1 MAESKIRAN
10 LIKLKKEIE
19 ATIAEIDTELSASR
33 PSLKLLVPRDDISKR
48 YTLLG
53 NKDVLVFIQ
62 TLMEKIFYTKP
73 EPDEDEANLEYF
85 KEQLEK
91 SITLIGDNVKNAKL
105 LHPAIG
111 IPDITSEQYTQMVGR
126 QEMFTHF
133 KGMLKDFGL

>member
-1 MAESKIRAN
+1 MAKPEIRAN
-10 LIKLKKEIE
+10 LTKLKKEIE
-19 ATIAEIDTELSASR
+19 ATIAEIDTELSESR

-48 YTLLG
+48 YTLMG

-73 EPDEDEANLEYF
+73 EPDEDEANLVYF

-91 SITLIGDNVKNAKL
+91 SITLIGDNVKNAKS

-111 IPDITSEQYTQMVGR
+111 IPDITNEQYTQMVGR
-126 QEMFTHF
+126 QEMFSHF
-133 KGMLKDFGL
+133 KDMLKDFGL

>member
-1 MAESKIRAN
+1 MAESKLREN
-10 LIKLKKEIE
+10 LIKLKREIE

-33 PSLKLLVPRDDISKR
+33 PSLKLLVPRDEVSKR
-48 YTLLG
+48 YTLMG

-73 EPDEDEANLEYF
+73 EPEEDDANIEYF

-91 SITLIGDNVKNAKL
+91 SITLVGENVKNVKS

-111 IPDITSEQYTQMVGR
+111 IPDISNEQYVQMVGR
-126 QEMFTHF
+126 KEMFAHF
-133 KGMLKDFGL
+133 KDMLKEFNL